1 METREGVITLVQEHR
16 FHLVGDDGSNRLFIL
31 AHDAPLEW
39 RDLEHF
45 ERAGSH
51 VRVSFDAAPGL
62 IARTAHDVI
71 ELRTP
76 SPIHPQGTPA

>member
-45 ERAGSH
+45 ERSGSH
-51 VRVSFDAAPGL
+51 VRVSFDAAPGM
-62 IARTAHDVI
+62 IARTAHDVV
-71 ELRTP
+71 ELASR
-76 SPIHPQGTPA
+76 SSIHREGNAA

>member
-31 AHDAPLEW
+31 AHNAPLEW

-51 VRVSFDAAPGL
+51 VRVCFDAAPGL
-62 IARTAHDVI
+62 IARTAHDVV
-71 ELRTP
+71 ELNSP
-76 SPIHPQGTPA
+76 SPIQSGGNAA